1 MVIIVALAV
10 FILLFFFVRKH
21 IGPAHLA
28 MIAGVAVYEAF
39 GRGLAEWVLKL
50 FEGAPLELIEMMV
63 YVVLVAVFPI
73 ILYLRTERGGLSGIL
88 RVAEAVIFSMIL
100 VSLISG
106 PLAYFFPFDS
116 LALESSEFIKGI
128 YGPIVAAG
136 VATAYLD
143 ILIYHRVSK
152 S

>member
-10 FILLFFFVRKH
+10 FVLLFFFVRKH

-28 MIAGVAVYEAF
+28 MIAGVAVFETL
-39 GRGLAEWVLKL
+39 GRQFAEWILKL
-50 FEGAPLELIEMMV
+50 FEGAPLELVEMGI

-73 ILYLRTERGGLSGIL
+73 ILYLRTGGGGLSGIL
-88 RVAEAVIFSMIL
+88 RAVEAVIFSVIL

-116 LALESSEFIKGI
+116 LALEISEFIKGI
-128 YGPIVAAG
+128 YGPIMMVG
-136 VATAYLD
+136 VLIAYLD
-143 ILIYHRVSK
+143 ILIYHRISE